1 MIEFLTVWG
10 SGGVSTLYLTCVSGQ
25 VNVVFSCSLY
35 DSTIKPAPLAPPQAP
50 PPSSPGDTRECQP
63 HHHPKHHPHPPLLP
77 RQLRCR
83 GPADKE
89 RSRRRAA
96 KTSSS
101 NRQFLPLALF
111 LSPAP
116 PSSPGCHTVRSPS
129 HSPPPTFFQPH
140 PRHQGVGQTC
150 HQATLHQHI
159 FSQLHPRHPTLLLKS
174 GATAEDHPDSG
185 AGAARAGS
193 RGP

>member
-1 MIEFLTVWG
+1 MIKFLTVWG

-35 DSTIKPAPLAPPQAP
+35 DSTIKPAPLPPPQAP
-50 PPSSPGDTRECQP
+50 PPSSPGDTRERQP

-96 KTSSS
+96 KYQQQQQTISPSGPISLSSPTLVTRVS
-101 NRQFLPLALF
+101 YSQVTKPLSTTYLLPTT
-111 LSPAP
+111 
-116 PSSPGCHTVRSPS
+116 PSSPGCRTDMSPS
-129 HSPPPTFFQPH
+129 HPPPTYLLTTTPSSPH
-140 PRHQGVGQTC
+140 PPPEIWSHC
-150 HQATLHQHI
+150 
-159 FSQLHPRHPTLLLKS
+159 
-174 GATAEDHPDSG
+174 
-185 AGAARAGS
+185 
-193 RGP
+193 

>member
-1 MIEFLTVWG
+1 MWC
-10 SGGVSTLYLTCVSGQ
+10 SAALYMTQPS
-25 VNVVFSCSLY
+25 N
-35 DSTIKPAPLAPPQAP
+35 P
-50 PPSSPGDTRECQP
+50 PPSLLLR
-63 HHHPKHHPHPPLLP
+63 PLLP
-77 RQLRCR
+77 LLLVTLENVNPTIIPSTTLILPSCLASCAAVAQQIKKCR
-83 GPADKE
+83 DVVLL
-89 RSRRRAA
+89 S
-96 KTSSS
+96 TSSS

-150 HQATLHQHI
+150 HQATLHQPI